1 MNKPSLLPNN
11 ATTQELALEQAS
23 ARVGDVP
30 IVIRDLWNADTCPA
44 ELLPWLAW
52 SLSID
57 NWKDY
62 WPESVKRLRIKSA
75 VSIQRHK
82 GSVASVRDVVASFGG
97 ALSLTEWFEMVPQG
111 DPYTFAVVLLV
122 GADVP
127 ATAEY
132 QQDIIDE
139 IAQTKPERSHFT
151 LTAAVSGTSGVG
163 MQSAARPCVYAR
175 LSTKEA

>member
-1 MNKPSLLPNN
+1 MNKPSLLPSN
-11 ATTQELALEQAS
+11 ATSQEQALEQAT
-23 ARVGDVP
+23 ARLADTP
-30 IVIRDLWNADTCPA
+30 IIIRDLWNADTCPA

-62 WPESVKRLRIKSA
+62 WPESVKRLRIKA
-75 VSIQRHK
+75 GVAIQRRK
-82 GSVASVRDVVASFGG
+82 GSVASVRDAVASFGA
-97 ALSLTEWFEMVPQG
+97 ALSLTEWFEMTPQG
-111 DPYTFAVVLLV
+111 TPHTFAIVLSV

-139 IAQTKPERSHFT
+139 IARTKPERSHFT
-151 LTAAVSGTSGVG
+151 LTAAVSGTSGIG
-163 MQSAARPCVYAR
+163 LQGAIRPSVYTR
-175 LSTKEA
+175 LATAEV